1 MIDTYIDRLALMVR
15 ESTEKRLREICAT
28 HPELLEQREDVVLR
42 KQETPGNPMETRYLI
57 TLSGEEIA
65 KFSVC
70 IESSGL
76 SFKICVSD
84 VGYCSR
90 K

>member
-15 ESTEKRLREICAT
+15 ESTEQRLQEICT
-28 HPELLEQREDVVLR
+28 TYPELLEQRENVVMR
-42 KQETPGNPMETRYLI
+42 QQETLGNPMETRYII
-57 TLSGEEIA
+57 TLNGEEIA

-76 SFKICVSD
+76 SFKISVSD
-84 VGYCSR
+84 VEYCAR